1 MGQNTLLL
9 DDHDFIEF
17 DYDDGQKNNLSVDD
31 LPISNLVQEK
41 ETENFEVDS
50 KLNDYVKDTELKAIE
65 DAVKVSATRVEAAKK
80 LGISPRT
87 LRYKIAKFKESGF
100 EVAL

>member
-1 MGQNTLLL
+1 MLDNDDFFEFDLDDDQKNHSSVVDFSSNTLM
-9 DDHDFIEF
+9 D
-17 DYDDGQKNNLSVDD
+17 
-31 LPISNLVQEK
+31 EK
-41 ETENFEVDS
+41 KPENFEVDS
-50 KLNDYVKDTELKAIE
+50 KLNDFVKDTELKAIE
-65 DAVKVSATRVEAAKK
+65 DAIKLSSTRVEAAKK